1 MRDLNHPLSLLS
13 VLLVSKDLDYDAP
26 IWLIVCSVCV
36 CVMSPTS
43 GIYWVELDFINNY
56 KEPQLWLVLLRYNA
70 DMTKTFP
77 YVIIYGIRAGPVIPC
92 GFKDITPQSEP

>member
-1 MRDLNHPLSLLS
+1 MRDLKHPLSLLS
-13 VLLVSKDLDYDAP
+13 ILLVSKDLDYDAP
-26 IWLIVCSVCV
+26 IWLIVCSM

-77 YVIIYGIRAGPVIPC
+77 YVIIYGIRAGPVIPFR
-92 GFKDITPQSEP
+92 FKNTTPQSGP